1 MKKLKGATHYLSFV
15 SLLFVVVMGVSCVPD
30 SGVAK
35 KRGTV
40 KDFSII
46 KNSNGCDSKYL
57 LYSSPFDSCVATCPV
72 AAGTVTGYHL
82 ASATELSDV
91 KADLTGNANTS
102 LLAAVTGSAN
112 ICLPDVDAE
121 VRPTNVIEIN
131 SDFCSC
137 LNGKSDII
145 NNCDSFCALKPV
157 TDRPILYVNT
167 TPGTE
172 VVNNTN
178 FKTLYGWCTNQLPN
192 DSTSGQC
199 KVIANDGNNT
209 VYLDP
214 TVSSTTNSFSVDIL
228 TLAKNRTWILKLV
241 ETKTGSMAQTKEFQI
256 NRKEIVDDA
265 GTVGALA
272 VTPINQYT
280 CINWGLT
287 LNGSTGVYQRDSFA
301 RSNFFYA
308 ANETPAAIA
317 PTGGTTPATTICHD
331 EILHPGVDSIEYPR
345 LELIP
350 GAFSLWDKSDARFV
364 AKTENAGK
372 LTINKIIE
380 ARLANEF
387 NILNASM
394 DLFRPLQS
402 KNRPNT
408 TAILMGYVMI
418 PFKDANGKSYCPT
431 STEYNGAQ
439 PLLNI
444 LGEYMDDTEGV
455 YLVEKEAE
463 LISSGNGTYTTLY
476 GTSLARETTLRN
488 YGFYVENGLKIKVNA
503 TTLHTKTVH
512 FYWPVTT
519 TGDALI
525 QGTRRLYTVRTASTL
540 NGASST
546 VPPTTELTT
555 DKRLGCIPK
564 TN

>member
-1 MKKLKGATHYLSFV
+1 MKKMNWINTQLSFIA
-15 SLLFVVVMGVSCVPD
+15 LLMVALMSASCVPD

-46 KNSNGCDSKYL
+46 KDSNGCDSKYL
-57 LYSSPFDSCVATCPV
+57 LYSTPYDTCVASCP
-72 AAGTVTGYHL
+72 AAVGTTTGYHI
-82 ASATELSDV
+82 ATATELTDV
-91 KADLTGNANTS
+91 KTSLTQSANTT
-102 LLAAVTGSAN
+102 LLAAVNESAN
-112 ICLPDVDAE
+112 ICLPDVASTI
-121 VRPTNVIEIN
+121 RPTNVIEIN

-145 NNCDSFCALKPV
+145 NNCDTFCAGKPV
-157 TDRPILYVNT
+157 TDQPILYVNT
-167 TPGTE
+167 TLGLE
-172 VVNNTN
+172 VANNTN
-178 FKTLYGWCTNQLPN
+178 FKTLNGWCTAQLN
-192 DSTSGQC
+192 NNTSGQC
-199 KVIANDGNNT
+199 VVMATDSNNNT
-209 VYLDP
+209 VTMQP
-214 TVSSTTNSFSVDIL
+214 NVSANSFSVNIV

-256 NRKEIVDDA
+256 NRKEQVINDGA
-265 GTVGALA
+265 VGAIP

-280 CINWGLT
+280 CINWGLSY
-287 LNGSTGVYQRDSFA
+287 NGATGQYQRDSFA
-301 RSNFFYA
+301 RASFFYA
-308 ANETPAAIA
+308 SDETPAAIP
-317 PTGGTTPATTICHD
+317 PTGTTAPASIVCHD
-331 EILHPGVDSIEYPR
+331 EILHPGNDNIEYPR

-350 GAFSLWDKSDARFV
+350 GAFSVWDKKDSRFV
-364 AKTENAGK
+364 AKSENAGV

-387 NILNASM
+387 NVLNAKM

-408 TAILMGYVMI
+408 ALVIMGYVMI

-431 STEYNGAQ
+431 STDFNGNQ

-444 LGEYMDDTEGV
+444 LGEYMDDTEGI

-463 LISSGNGTYTTLY
+463 LITASNGTVTTLY
-476 GTSLARETTLRN
+476 GTSLARESTLRN
-488 YGFYVENGLKIKVNA
+488 YGFYVENGLKIRINA

-525 QGTRRLYTVRTASTL
+525 QGTRRLYTVRTSATL

-546 VPPTTELTT
+546 SVPTNEQTT
-555 DKRLGCIPK
+555 DKRLGCVPK